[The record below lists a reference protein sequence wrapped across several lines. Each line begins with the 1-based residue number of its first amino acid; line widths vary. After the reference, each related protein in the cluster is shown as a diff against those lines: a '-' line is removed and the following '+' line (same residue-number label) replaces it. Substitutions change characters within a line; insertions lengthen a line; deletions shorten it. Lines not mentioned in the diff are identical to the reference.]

1 MGNPNE
7 ELRAK
12 LDECGVEY
20 RIDDAKTVR
29 VTEWEFGEHSSATFT
44 EYDDGECVF
53 VASGYAWTTEQAIA
67 ATVGVGSNTVEAIRK
82 LLDKLNTELC
92 NAGCVVECETREE
105 RQRLIDAVKD
115 EYAQAIASTAGA
127 GTCNIEKT
135 HGKSPIDGKEI
146 VTYKCSECGTL
157 IGADSRYCNQCG
169 ARVVSE

>member
-67 ATVGVGSNTVEAIRK
+67 ATVGNV
-82 LLDKLNTELC
+82 
-92 NAGCVVECETREE
+92 REPS
-105 RQRLIDAVKD
+105 DAVR
-115 EYAQAIASTAGA
+115 AM
-127 GTCNIEKT
+127 
-135 HGKSPIDGKEI
+135 
-146 VTYKCSECGTL
+146 
-157 IGADSRYCNQCG
+157 
-169 ARVVSE
+169 